1 MYVDD
6 ILSEGDIM
14 QEVLASKTQ
23 TEVLLIAE
31 SFELSG

>member
-1 MYVDD
+1 VDD